1 MAVGVHGTSFLSV
14 QFPATVVQSS
24 VSGFVIALPQIP
36 MGLHAMSQM
45 LSSAYSAMKKYV
57 HVRCF
62 FGTTQIT
69 YFQHHWRFFF
79 NK

>member
-62 FGTTQIT
+62 LA
-69 YFQHHWRFFF
+69 QHKLRIFNIIGDFFY
-79 NK
+79 